1 MTRTQIQL
9 PDDLYA
15 EAKRLCEEREMSFAE
30 LARRGIEH
38 MMKVLNAGGK
48 DSEWSP
54 PRPQHLGWSNL
65 SEDELKRVAQEST
78 TETELNRS

>member
-1 MTRTQIQL
+1 MMRTQIQL

-38 MMKVLNAGGK
+38 MMNVLNAGK
-48 DSEWSP
+48 KTEAWLP
-54 PRPQHLGWSNL
+54 PKPQSLGWSGL
-65 SEDELKRVAQEST
+65 SEEELKRLAQEGN
-78 TETELNRS
+78 TEREVS

>member
-1 MTRTQIQL
+1 MMRTQIQL

-38 MMKVLNAGGK
+38 MMNVLNAAK
-48 DSEWSP
+48 RNEAWLP
-54 PRPQHLGWSNL
+54 PTPQSLGWSGL
-65 SEDELKRVAQEST
+65 SEAELKRLAQEGST
-78 TETELNRS
+78 EREVS

>member
-15 EAKRLCEEREMSFAE
+15 EAKQLCEEREMSFAE

-38 MMKVLNAGGK
+38 MMNVLNSGK
-48 DSEWSP
+48 RNEVWLP
-54 PRPQHLGWSNL
+54 PMPQSLGWTGL
-65 SEDELKRVAQEST
+65 SDEELKRLAQEGST
-78 TETELNRS
+78 ERELS